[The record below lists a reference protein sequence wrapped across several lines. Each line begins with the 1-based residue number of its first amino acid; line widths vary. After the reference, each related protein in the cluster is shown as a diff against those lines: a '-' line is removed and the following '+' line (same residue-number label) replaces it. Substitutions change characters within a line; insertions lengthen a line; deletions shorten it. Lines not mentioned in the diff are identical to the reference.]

1 MAIQR
6 PRRATLETFSTEP
19 VRPLLDC
26 HVSSLR
32 DLPRNDKS
40 EETGLPRNDVARN
53 DREKYKMIF
62 FASFQWLVL
71 CMMSP
76 ITENENH

>member
-1 MAIQR
+1 M
-6 PRRATLETFSTEP
+6 T
-19 VRPLLDC
+19 
-26 HVSSLR
+26 
-32 DLPRNDKS
+32 KS
-40 EETGLPRNDVARN
+40 EETGLPRPTGLAMTESVWIATLYQARN

-71 CMMSP
+71 YMMSP